1 MKTGDIDTRLAGADR
16 AQMGTK
22 VHQELQ
28 NAAGEN
34 YEKEVPLQ
42 IEYIYEDILFKV
54 EGRADGIINQKV
66 IDEIKSTYTPLGGI
80 PNDGYPIHWAQ
91 VICYGYFY
99 AKKEELTT
107 VTLQLTYYHLSEK
120 ETSRFT
126 RRMTFLEMETF
137 FHNLIKEYANWV
149 KLQLAF
155 SKKKNRLIKK
165 TAISF

>member
-1 MKTGDIDTRLAGADR
+1 MDIVKLSVRKLVEFLMKTGDIDTRLAGADR

-66 IDEIKSTYTPLGGI
+66 IDEIKSTYTPLGGFQMTVI
-80 PNDGYPIHWAQ
+80 PFTGLKLSVMAIFIQ
-91 VICYGYFY
+91 
-99 AKKEELTT
+99 KK
-107 VTLQLTYYHLSEK
+107 
-120 ETSRFT
+120 R
-126 RRMTFLEMETF
+126 
-137 FHNLIKEYANWV
+137 N
-149 KLQLAF
+149 
-155 SKKKNRLIKK
+155 
-165 TAISF
+165 